1 MNLCFVDYNL
11 NIPFIENEIS
21 VLYIENE
28 KAYRSF
34 VSELWKTCQGQ
45 SDGVHI
51 YDKDK
56 SINPSQSYILK

>member
-1 MNLCFVDYNL
+1 MNLCFVDYDL

-34 VSELWKTCQGQ
+34 VSEL
-45 SDGVHI
+45 
-51 YDKDK
+51 
-56 SINPSQSYILK
+56 YIPTR